1 MYLKLKFKCQVFPS
15 PQDRKTN
22 LSICFLGEVTAR
34 QFCSEIYWPLC
45 IFLLKIWQTLAKTS
59 EFKFWSG
66 TLNGMNFGCHDIYTC
81 SPFKLKR
88 SNKWQRVP
96 RKGDNSSQILLRTFY
111 SFISIKNN
119 YYTFVKKVAQLLN
132 CWPDLKKDSETRFYE
147 CYHKSECLDKKSNK
161 NWRFILIKVWIL

>member
-1 MYLKLKFKCQVFPS
+1 MSRDKVERGTNAIGQFKFQVFPS

-119 YYTFVKKVAQLLN
+119 YYTFVKKVA
-132 CWPDLKKDSETRFYE
+132 
-147 CYHKSECLDKKSNK
+147 
-161 NWRFILIKVWIL
+161 